1 MPDRKKKGMLLAA
14 LMIAALLIVLGIL
27 YIITKAFALQVALHI
42 LGRLLC
48 TLVIIRVL
56 KKCFHDQ
63 LGDRTN
69 KVIAACGCVTV
80 ADLVIVDAIRY
91 ILSCGTS
98 TVLFLPG
105 CLPICLMLVMANSV
119 TDAGVD
125 KAALKRSAYLVGIP
139 LLLLSL
145 YFEVLSFLQIL

>member
-14 LMIAALLIVLGIL
+14 LMIAVLLIILGIL

-63 LGDRTN
+63 LADRTN
-69 KVIAACGCVTV
+69 KVIAACGWVTV

-105 CLPICLMLVMANSV
+105 CLPICIMIILANSV
-119 TDAGVD
+119 TDAGVE

>member
-1 MPDRKKKGMLLAA
+1 MPDRKKKGMLLTA
-14 LMIAALLIVLGIL
+14 LMIAVLLIILGIL

-69 KVIAACGCVTV
+69 RVIAACGCVTV

-119 TDAGVD
+119 TNAGVE

>member
-1 MPDRKKKGMLLAA
+1 MPDRKKKGMLLTA
-14 LMIAALLIVLGIL
+14 LMIAVLLIILGIL

-63 LGDRTN
+63 LADRTN

-119 TDAGVD
+119 TNAGVE

>member
-1 MPDRKKKGMLLAA
+1 MPDGKKKGVLFTA
-14 LMIAALLIVLGIL
+14 LIMAALLIILGIL

-48 TLVIIRVL
+48 ALVVIRIL

-63 LGDRTN
+63 LGDRTS
-69 KVIAACGCVTV
+69 KVIAACGWVIV

-105 CLPICLMLVMANSV
+105 CLPICFMIVLANSV
-119 TDAGVD
+119 TDAGVE
-125 KAALKRSAYLVGIP
+125 KAELKRSAYMVGIP

-145 YFEVLSFLQIL
+145 YFEVLSFLQIA

>member
-1 MPDRKKKGMLLAA
+1 MPDRKKKGMLLTA
-14 LMIAALLIVLGIL
+14 LMIAVLLIILGIL

-105 CLPICLMLVMANSV
+105 CLPICLMRVMANAV
-119 TDAGVD
+119 TNAGVE

>member
-1 MPDRKKKGMLLAA
+1 MSDRKKKRMLFAA
-14 LMIAALLIVLGIL
+14 LSMAALLIVLGIL
-27 YIITKAFALQVALHI
+27 CIITKAFALQATSHI

-48 TLVIIRVL
+48 TSIIIRVL
-56 KKCFHDQ
+56 KKCFYDQ

-91 ILSCGTS
+91 ILSSGTS

-105 CLPICLMLVMANSV
+105 CLPICFMIVMANSV
-119 TDAGVD
+119 GCAGAE
-125 KAALKRSAYLVGIP
+125 KTELKSSAYLIGIP

>member
-14 LMIAALLIVLGIL
+14 LMIAVLLIILGIL

-48 TLVIIRVL
+48 TSVIIRVL

-63 LGDRTN
+63 LADRTN

-119 TDAGVD
+119 TNAGVE

>member
-14 LMIAALLIVLGIL
+14 VMIAVLLIVLGIL

-48 TLVIIRVL
+48 TSVIIRVL

-105 CLPICLMLVMANSV
+105 CLPICLMLVMVNSV
-119 TDAGVD
+119 TNAGVE
-125 KAALKRSAYLVGIP
+125 KAALKRPAYLVGIP

>member
-1 MPDRKKKGMLLAA
+1 MPDKKKKGMLLTA
-14 LMIAALLIVLGIL
+14 LMMAALLIVLGIL

-63 LGDRTN
+63 LGNRTN
-69 KVIAACGCVTV
+69 KVMTVCGCVIV

-91 ILSCGTS
+91 ILSRGTS

-105 CLPICLMLVMANSV
+105 CLPICLMIILANSV
-119 TDAGVD
+119 TGAGVE
-125 KAALKRSAYLVGIP
+125 KAELKRSAYLVGIP

>member
-14 LMIAALLIVLGIL
+14 LMIAVLLIILGIL

-48 TLVIIRVL
+48 TLVVIRIL
-56 KKCFHDQ
+56 KKCFQDQ

-69 KVIAACGCVTV
+69 RVIAACGCVSV

-91 ILSCGTS
+91 ILSGGTS

-105 CLPICLMLVMANSV
+105 CLPICLMIILANSV
-119 TDAGVD
+119 TDAGVE
-125 KAALKRSAYLVGIP
+125 KAELKRSAYLVGIP

>member
-98 TVLFLPG
+98 TFLFLPG

-119 TDAGVD
+119 TNAGVE